1 LPFVGRQ
8 DDSYNL
14 RTMNRKNATPKLEH
28 PDPFKDEFH
37 RLLGRLVHAQAMF
50 DFNVGLQLNWM
61 GPHCHED
68 VADLLNPVKTQLGTR
83 LKKLKKLVL
92 DVYEPAGE
100 QAIAEFKAWF
110 KKSDEARALR
120 NDYVHG
126 RWGVPGGY
134 NFKPPGRIVDA
145 EPLLAFVRLHWDT
158 SPERPDDSIK
168 MTLGEFA
175 AQVTAVETLY
185 AEYWRL
191 TEKYLEYA
199 KPSRSVISPG

>member
-1 LPFVGRQ
+1 
-8 DDSYNL
+8 
-14 RTMNRKNATPKLEH
+14 MNRKESTPKVEH

-37 RLLGRLVHAQAMF
+37 RLLGRLVHTQAMF

-61 GPHCHED
+61 GPYCQQD
-68 VADLLNPVKTQLGTR
+68 VADLLNPVKAQLGTR
-83 LKKLKKLVL
+83 IKSLKKLVL

-100 QAIAEFKAWF
+100 TAIAEFNAWF
-110 KKSDEARALR
+110 KKADEARGLR

-145 EPLLAFVRLHWDT
+145 EPLLAFVRLHWDM

-168 MTLGEFA
+168 MTLAEFA
-175 AQVTAVETLY
+175 AQVAAVETLY
-185 AEYWRL
+185 AEYWGL
-191 TEKYLEYA
+191 TEKYRQYA
-199 KPSRSVISPG
+199 KSKKSLETSG